1 MRATLLQDKRVTMT
15 KRDKRDKRGIKE
27 IPTELK
33 MTLERNPGVSLGN
46 VRDEIERGV
55 VITVRYDRVRIL
67 VISLTEQ
74 ICS

>member
-1 MRATLLQDKRVTMT
+1 MT

-33 MTLERNPGVSLGN
+33 MTLEKNPVVSSVN

-55 VITVRYDRVRIL
+55 VITVRYDGVRIL

-74 ICS
+74 NCS